1 MKFPFSHRE
10 EEISSIPTEEVK
22 KLRESGKS
30 DREIIN
36 ELKNK
41 GYSFQAIER
50 AMLQALKYGVSSKR
64 ETPTQSKERD
74 YNQRKFEFEPSEQKY
89 ELPTREELTPKP
101 ILTLP
106 PRQEGLEME
115 SGPVDLIEEVVEGV
129 VEEKFEKLDTKF
141 EFINKEHKKLK
152 EDIEGLKA
160 LFVSSIQKRDKEIEE
175 IRNEIEKLKENI
187 EEVVIKYNALER
199 AFKQFLPDLIEK
211 NREKKVVD
219 LEK

>member
-30 DREIIN
+30 DREIIT

-64 ETPTQSKERD
+64 ETPMQSKED
-74 YNQRKFEFEPSEQKY
+74 YNQKKSEFEPFEQKY
-89 ELPTREELTPKP
+89 ELPTRKELMPKP

-106 PRQEGLEME
+106 PRQEGLEMG

-141 EFINKEHKKLK
+141 EFINKEQKKLK

-160 LFVSSIQKRDKEIEE
+160 LFVSSIQKRDKSIEE

-187 EEVVIKYNALER
+187 EDVVIKYNALER